1 MQTTAEYCPASDDHF
16 ALLCSQTDYSSSVFG
31 PQVRQLCIGDMGAPL
46 ICHNG
51 GKTYQLGVTIRD
63 NQCQTDMPAL
73 YSDLRRYTG
82 WFDTIIQRQNR
93 PHVPPVTDVHVGPRP
108 GRVEGNIQAETI
120 GQTVNSFF
128 GMVTSIFNYLDEE
141 D

>member
-1 MQTTAEYCPASDDHF
+1 MTTAEYCTDSNDHLS
-16 ALLCSQTDYSSSVFG
+16 LLCSHSQYSG
-31 PQVRQLCIGDMGAPL
+31 QKKLCFGDMGAPL
-46 ICHNG
+46 ICKGN

-63 NQCQTDMPAL
+63 DQCESSQPGL

-82 WFDTIIQRQNR
+82 WIDTVIRRQNPPHIPV
-93 PHVPPVTDVHVGPRP
+93 PHVPQPSAPRP

-128 GMVTSIFNYLDEE
+128 GMVSSIFNYLDEE

>member
-1 MQTTAEYCPASDDHF
+1 MHTTAAYCTDYNDHL
-16 ALLCSQTDYSSSVFG
+16 ALLCSRTYYYGQSKV
-31 PQVRQLCIGDMGAPL
+31 CHGDMGAPL
-46 ICHNG
+46 ICHSN

-63 NQCQTDMPAL
+63 DQCETDLPAL

-82 WFDTIIQRQNR
+82 WFDTVIQRSHIR
-93 PHVPPVTDVHVGPRP
+93 PHVPHVPQVPHVPVGPRP
-108 GRVEGNIQAETI
+108 GRVEGNIKAETI

-128 GMVTSIFNYLDEE
+128 SMVSSIFNYLDEE